1 MEILRIRKTSGP
13 GTEAGLGD
21 TLGPWAECVN
31 RVPSGHVLQQ
41 RRAELLL
48 CTFHC
53 KAHFRARVSGDTGS
67 GSYLSCAGSP
77 RAWLLCQGRRRRAH
91 DCTLLGCALKK
102 HSEKKK
108 KKHSGWLY
116 DSDLLTILYN
126 LDILYILY
134 FIENL
139 FLIRRLPLC
148 GQRWDLVKIT
158 FPQTVL

>member
-1 MEILRIRKTSGP
+1 MGTREAAVISVVQGHLGP
-13 GTEAGLGD
+13 GFFARDEEGGHMTAHCLD
-21 TLGPWAECVN
+21 VLSRNTL
-31 RVPSGHVLQQ
+31 
-41 RRAELLL
+41 
-48 CTFHC
+48 
-53 KAHFRARVSGDTGS
+53 K
-67 GSYLSCAGSP
+67 
-77 RAWLLCQGRRRRAH
+77 
-91 DCTLLGCALKK
+91 
-102 HSEKKK
+102 KKK

>member
-1 MEILRIRKTSGP
+1 MEILRIRKTSVP

>member
-1 MEILRIRKTSGP
+1 MLEILRVRKTSGP
-13 GTEAGLGD
+13 GTEAGLED
-21 TLGPWAECVN
+21 TLRPWAECVN
-31 RVPSGHVLQQ
+31 RVPSGHVLLQ
-41 RRAELLL
+41 RGAELLL

-53 KAHFRARVSGDTGS
+53 KAHFQARVSGDIGS
-67 GSYLSCAGSP
+67 SGYLSCAGSP
-77 RAWLLCQGRRRRAH
+77 RAWLLCQGQRRRGH
-91 DCTLLGCALKK
+91 DCTLLGCAL
-102 HSEKKK
+102 

-126 LDILYILY
+126 LNILYILY

-139 FLIRRLPLC
+139 FLVRRLPLC